1 MRGLFAGLNTIDIQF
16 ITDRYPRVNTKT
28 LVSRNTFYLGG
39 PAANA
44 AITFS
49 NLGANAALITSVGNH
64 LLRDFVL
71 GELQKNSVKLF
82 DISHGINTR
91 AIISTVVTSGVKGDR
106 TVLTVSPEIYREKED
121 KTENLIGRLCREE
134 LSQYD
139 ILQLDCFYMRYA
151 VRIAREAK
159 KRKIPVVID
168 GGSWKNDMEELL
180 EFVNIAICSSDFYP
194 PGTKTRKD
202 VFEYLD
208 SKKINRIAIT
218 RGDNPIIFKEKNQYG
233 KIGID
238 KVEAIDTLGA
248 GDIFHGAFCYYYLK
262 ENNFAEAL
270 QKASVVATESCK
282 YQGTRAWIQE
292 FKSRYRKDD

>member
-16 ITDRYPRVNTKT
+16 VTDRYPRVNTKT
-28 LVSRNTFYLGG
+28 LVSRNAFYLGG

-49 NLGANAALITSVGNH
+49 NLGGNAALITSVGNH
-64 LLRDFVL
+64 LLREFVL

-82 DISHGINTR
+82 DISPETNTG
-91 AIISTVVTSGVKGDR
+91 AVISTVITSGAKGDR
-106 TVLTVSPEIYREKED
+106 TVLTVFPEQYSEEAG
-121 KTENLIGRLCREE
+121 ENDILIGRLCGED

-139 ILQLDCFYMRYA
+139 ILLLDCFYMRYA

-168 GGSWKNDMEELL
+168 GGSWKKGMEELL
-180 EFVNIAICSSDFYP
+180 EFVDIAICSADFYP
-194 PGTKTRKD
+194 PGTKTRKN
-202 VFEYLD
+202 VFEYLA
-208 SKKINRIAIT
+208 SQKIDRIAIT
-218 RGDNPIIFKEKNQYG
+218 RGENPLIFKEKNQY
-233 KIGID
+233 KRISID

-248 GDIFHGAFCYYYLK
+248 GDIFHGAFCFYYLK

-270 QKASVVATESCK
+270 KKASVVATESCK
-282 YQGTRAWIQE
+282 YQGTRDWIQG
-292 FKSRYRKDD
+292 FKS